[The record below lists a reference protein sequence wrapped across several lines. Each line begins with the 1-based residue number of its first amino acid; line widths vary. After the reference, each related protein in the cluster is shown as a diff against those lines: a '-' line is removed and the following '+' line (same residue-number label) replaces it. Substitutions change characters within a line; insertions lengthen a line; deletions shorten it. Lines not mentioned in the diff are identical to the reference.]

1 MHVANLVMS
10 ILIAVFTYK
19 LIYKQKSADGN
30 GFEALGWVLLS
41 WIILDS
47 AFVYFELILYNPDIA
62 IHN

>member
-1 MHVANLVMS
+1 MHVANLVKS

-19 LIYKQKSADGN
+19 LIYKQSADGN

-47 AFVYFELILYNPDIA
+47 AFVYFELILYNPDMA